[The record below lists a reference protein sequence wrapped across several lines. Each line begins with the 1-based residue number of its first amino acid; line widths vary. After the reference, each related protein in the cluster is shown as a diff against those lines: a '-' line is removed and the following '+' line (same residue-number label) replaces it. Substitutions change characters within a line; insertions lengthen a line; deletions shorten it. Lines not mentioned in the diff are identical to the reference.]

1 MKKIYEKPA
10 IVFEAFSL
18 STAIAGSCGV
28 TTGEFSNGTCGMDLS
43 GVKVF
48 LSEMNGCSDFSVGNG
63 SGDGEFNGICYHVP
77 TDGNNLFNS

>member
-1 MKKIYEKPA
+1 MKKVYEKPA

-28 TTGEFSNGTCGMDLS
+28 TTNTPSSGSCGIEFGGDMI
-43 GVKVF
+43 F
-48 LSEMNGCSDFSVGNG
+48 LSEMTGCSEEVDDNG
-63 SGDGEFNGICYHVP
+63 EYKICYHVP